1 MAFSSEEPWCFTVL
15 RSRGVQHLR
24 PEKAWRPVITIQLA
38 SEGHEDCDA
47 SSCHELML
55 GSDGQNPNQKEL
67 ISMCVSRPIVRFYLR
82 IHRYPRR
89 DATHHSKLAIKVWHR
104 SQTKK
109 KSKKR
114 NLVAHS
120 TMTFGELWKKQ
131 TFDIRLNALSPSRK
145 TGKGSRLGIYPTLS
159 MRMHAPSAP
168 VIEAIMS
175 DDDDDDLTLS
185 PVSTMPPTPPPEN
198 DHIIM
203 PPMDEKELEQ
213 RLRPYCL
220 DADDDVVIVG
230 VDCAPM
236 NEVPAVLPQYSERDP
251 ASTSMGIMQRFI
263 STFTLYD
270 ELRRVSLE
278 DQYEPIFRRQLS
290 EWTYVGGC
298 LIALASVDAAVFA
311 ISDDSLFAVTPI
323 ARASGLGIVCTAW
336 FILRYNFAP
345 TPVIS
350 TRARD
355 VFDSYFFFS
364 ISSRMPVV
372 CMLISGGALMVFLV
386 LVAWESWPEGVM
398 LVSAFV
404 GTMMTL
410 QFFVW
415 GFLKLGLVM
424 MWVARVI
431 GLVWLMKKMLAGLRW
446 IRRLG
451 KRESVSKEET
461 ATDG

>member
-1 MAFSSEEPWCFTVL
+1 MAFTSEEPWCFTVL
-15 RSRGVQHLR
+15 RGKGVQHLR
-24 PEKAWRPVITIQLA
+24 PEKSWRPLITIQLA

-47 SSCHELML
+47 SSCHELIL

-67 ISMCVSRPIVRFYLR
+67 IYV
-82 IHRYPRR
+82 YPRR
-89 DATHHSKLAIKVWHR
+89 DANHHSKLAIKVWHR

-109 KSKKR
+109 KSKKKS
-114 NLVAHS
+114 LVAHS
-120 TMTFGELWKKQ
+120 AMTFGELWKKQ
-131 TFDIRLNALSPSRK
+131 SASGNSPFDISLNAVSPGRK
-145 TGKGSRLGIYPTLS
+145 VGKGGKLGIHPTLS
-159 MRMHAPSAP
+159 LRMHSPSAP

-185 PVSTMPPTPPPEN
+185 PVSTMPPTPPPE
-198 DHIIM
+198 DDRIIM

-213 RLRPYCL
+213 RLRPYSC
-220 DADDDVVIVG
+220 DDDDDVG
-230 VDCAPM
+230 YAPM

-251 ASTSMGIMQRFI
+251 ASNSMGIMQRFI
-263 STFTLYD
+263 STFTVYD
-270 ELRRVSLE
+270 ELRSVSLE

-311 ISDDSLFAVTPI
+311 ISDDSLFEVTPLARSII
-323 ARASGLGIVCTAW
+323 ATSSSASGLGIVCTAW

-345 TPVIS
+345 TPMIS

-415 GFLKLGLVM
+415 GFMKLGFAM
-424 MWVARVI
+424 MWLARAI
-431 GLVWLMKKMLAGLRW
+431 GIVWLLKKMLAGVRW
-446 IRRLG
+446 LRRLG
-451 KRESVSKEET
+451 QRETINKEET

>member
-1 MAFSSEEPWCFTVL
+1 MRSLSFTL
-15 RSRGVQHLR
+15 FFL
-24 PEKAWRPVITIQLA
+24 ADPVIPA
-38 SEGHEDCDA
+38 
-47 SSCHELML
+47 
-55 GSDGQNPNQKEL
+55 
-67 ISMCVSRPIVRFYLR
+67 
-82 IHRYPRR
+82 
-89 DATHHSKLAIKVWHR
+89 
-104 SQTKK
+104 
-109 KSKKR
+109 
-114 NLVAHS
+114 
-120 TMTFGELWKKQ
+120 
-131 TFDIRLNALSPSRK
+131 
-145 TGKGSRLGIYPTLS
+145 
-159 MRMHAPSAP
+159 
-168 VIEAIMS
+168 
-175 DDDDDDLTLS
+175 
-185 PVSTMPPTPPPEN
+185 PVSTMPPTPPPE
-198 DHIIM
+198 DDRIIM

-213 RLRPYCL
+213 RLRPYSC
-220 DADDDVVIVG
+220 DDDDDVG
-230 VDCAPM
+230 YAPM

-251 ASTSMGIMQRFI
+251 ASNSMGIMQRFI

-270 ELRRVSLE
+270 ELRSVSLE

-311 ISDDSLFAVTPI
+311 ISDDSLFEVTPLARSII
-323 ARASGLGIVCTAW
+323 ATSSSASGLGIVCTAW

-415 GFLKLGLVM
+415 GFMKLGLAM
-424 MWVARVI
+424 MWLARAI
-431 GLVWLMKKMLAGLRW
+431 GIVWLLKKMLAGVRW
-446 IRRLG
+446 LRRLG
-451 KRESVSKEET
+451 QRETINKEET